1 MAVSSRSD
9 RSIVGWAL
17 ILASF
22 VLVGPSVALFGL
34 AQDRA
39 VRSQDLAM
47 TAEEVRLLDARRA
60 LELATLEVVAVRM
73 LDGVGVAGD
82 RSDRLASAAAAVR
95 AATAEITT
103 LARSEGPAA
112 DEARR
117 LLDDVD
123 LAALDNPTQGDLD
136 SLFDVAE
143 DYARWSGALDVV
155 RTQRDA
161 TQQLSFVSTLPL
173 HVLIEGIAAD
183 TSVKER
189 SIDPSVAAFLD
200 RAIETVRTEGGWFGS
215 DPASPLTDSVW
226 IEIEEGREMLPEAAA
241 RLTELVAS
249 SDMVRYDAWMRE
261 LGGGDDAPPFELAE
275 MLAEADSLQPQ
286 LVAVID
292 QLVAE
297 DDATRLSSVRARE
310 SARDGLLGAAVA
322 TGGLAL
328 AAFFAGSLLVSRATG
343 ASRERARLAMRDPL
357 TGIGNRRELD
367 ERTSVLTMTPQ
378 FERHLVCM
386 IDLDSFKMINDLYGH
401 GAGDAI
407 LVEVA
412 ARLQQI
418 AARVE
423 RESPGVATSVLR
435 LGGDEFLLTVH
446 APDVVDG
453 EFVLAELDAVRL
465 DTIEYGDQII
475 DLGFSVGIVEVSGQ
489 NELADLMSAAD
500 LAVYADKAD
509 RVRSRAASEA
519 VGRQPRP
526 DDAEQLCPACR
537 SERSVPGAGIEPAR
551 PSRARGV

>member
-1 MAVSSRSD
+1 MSS
-9 RSIVGWAL
+9 
-17 ILASF
+17 
-22 VLVGPSVALFGL
+22 
-34 AQDRA
+34 QE
-39 VRSQDLAM
+39 LAM
-47 TAEEVRLLDARRA
+47 TAESGQLLSARRA

-82 RSDRLASAAAAVR
+82 RSDRLASAAADVR
-95 AATAEITT
+95 AATAEITG
-103 LARSEGPAA
+103 LARGSGPAA

-117 LLDDVD
+117 LLGDADI
-123 LAALDNPTQGDLD
+123 AALDDPTEGDLD

-143 DYARWSGALDVV
+143 DYARWSGTPDVV

-161 TQQLSFVSTLPL
+161 IQQLSFVSTLPL

-183 TSVKER
+183 TSVNDR
-189 SIDPSVAAFLD
+189 RIDPSVAAFLA
-200 RAIETVRTEGGWFGS
+200 RATETVRTEGGWFGS

-226 IEIEEGREMLPEAAA
+226 IEIDEAREMLPEAAA

-261 LGGGDDAPPFELAE
+261 LRSGDDAPPFELAA
-275 MLAEADSLQPQ
+275 MLAEADSLRAQ
-286 LVAVID
+286 LEAVID

-297 DDATRLSSVRARE
+297 DDATRLSSVRTRE
-310 SARDGLLGAAVA
+310 SERDGLLGAAVV

-328 AAFFAGSLLVSRATG
+328 AAFFAGSLVVSRATG
-343 ASRERARLAMRDPL
+343 ASRERAWLALRDPL

-367 ERTSVLTMTPQ
+367 ERTSVLTMDPR
-378 FERHLVCM
+378 FDRHLVCM
-386 IDLDSFKMINDLYGH
+386 IDLDSFKMVNDLHGH

-418 AARVE
+418 ASRVE
-423 RESPGVATSVLR
+423 RGWPGVATSVVR

-446 APDVVDG
+446 APDALDG

-465 DTIEYGDQII
+465 DTIEYDDQSI
-475 DLGFSVGIVEVSGQ
+475 DLGFSVGIVEVSGR
-489 NELADLMSAAD
+489 NDLADLLSAAD

-509 RVRSRAASEA
+509 RVRPRGVSEA
-519 VGRQPRP
+519 VGRRPGPGDVEQRCPTCGCEQPRR
-526 DDAEQLCPACR
+526 APAD
-537 SERSVPGAGIEPAR
+537 
-551 PSRARGV
+551 RAAP